1 MVRKVFFAILL
12 ATLLGG
18 CQKPPN
24 FEQEHPGAKGQ
35 PPVILG
41 YYSPEAI
48 RPGET
53 LKIYLRGQDVDGDMK
68 YIVAVLHQ
76 TGDANYPTSEIW
88 LKGEDQAQF
97 GGYVF
102 MNTPPLEMTSL
113 SSIGN
118 LNVSIFIR
126 DWAGNKSETV
136 KLPLTFDES
145 ATPEKIPAN
154 WQEAAKHELG
164 YINSS
169 ILSVDQLGPS
179 GRGWN

>member
-1 MVRKVFFAILL
+1 MFKKVFFAILL
-12 ATLLGG
+12 TVLLGG

-24 FEQEHPGAKGQ
+24 FEQEHPGAKGH
-35 PPVILG
+35 PPELLG
-41 YYSPEAI
+41 YYAAKEV

-53 LKIYLRGQDVDGDMK
+53 WKIYLKAKDVDGDMK
-68 YIVAVLHQ
+68 YIVAVLAVE
-76 TGDANYPTSEIW
+76 GEGNYPTSEIW
-88 LKGEDQAQF
+88 LKGENRSEFD
-97 GGYVF
+97 GYIF
-102 MNTPPLEMTSL
+102 MSTPPLDMTML
-113 SSIGN
+113 SVIGN

-145 ATPEKIPAN
+145 ATPEKVPAN
-154 WQEAAKHELG
+154 WQEAANHELG

-179 GRGWN
+179 GRDRN

>member
-1 MVRKVFFAILL
+1 MFRKVFFAILL
-12 ATLLGG
+12 TALMGG
-18 CQKPPN
+18 CQKPPK
-24 FEQEHPGAKGQ
+24 FEQQHPGAKGH

-41 YYSPEAI
+41 YYSPKAI

-68 YIVAVLHQ
+68 YIVAVVHQ
-76 TGDANYPTSEIW
+76 EGDGNYPTSEIW
-88 LKGEDQAQF
+88 LKGEDRAQF

-102 MNTPPLEMTSL
+102 MNTPPLEMTLL

-145 ATPEKIPAN
+145 ATPEKVPAN
-154 WQEAAKHELG
+154 WQEAANHELG

-179 GRGWN
+179 GRDRN